1 MSWSFS
7 QEQVAEFWAE
17 CFAGT
22 VPFALL
28 SSTPMPDQFYWPDK
42 PTEHSRISRFG
53 MTCGPLTA
61 INGEA
66 LLTWFLAASRART
79 SASQVEVP
87 DWTARGQGYGEKWRG
102 LLGRFD
108 PVSCEL
114 KTAQLS
120 LLGDSDESS
129 PTLPRW
135 GLLAVGASLERMTL
149 EQCTSESGSGFWD
162 VGNGKQNEKTY
173 QRIPGLVL
181 SSMWSRDEKTSVSIW
196 SIDGFGPVYEAEILL
211 DGMPE
216 RFFCERQTKE
226 SSKQVAFSLPSKRL
240 LRALFISKEFAGA
253 SQGQRH
259 HEQLKRELADTLREL
274 SQQVALDGA
283 EGKWK
288 VKLNGELFP
297 QPIPA
302 LITSEKGSGYWPT
315 PTAMLGASDL
325 NFRCSGDWR
334 KKPNK
339 LGWAVAEA
347 AVKMWPTPTVC
358 GNYNRP
364 GASATSGMGLAT
376 AVKTWPTPCAS
387 ASKGSSPAA
396 LTRKDGKDRSNDRLD
411 HAVMNLHNGQLNPEW
426 TEWLMGWPIGHTGL
440 RPLETDRFR
449 EFMRQHSNCC
459 LEVRDAGRKA
469 G

>member
-28 SSTPMPDQFYWPDK
+28 SSTHMPDQFYWPDK

-53 MTCGPLTA
+53 MTCAPLTA
-61 INGEA
+61 IDGEA
-66 LLTWFLAASRART
+66 LLTWCLAASRAKT
-79 SASQVEVP
+79 SASQAEVP
-87 DWTARGQGYGEKWRG
+87 DWTASGQGYGEKWRG

-120 LLGDSDESS
+120 LLGDLSESS

-302 LITSEKGSGYWPT
+302 LITSENGSGYWQT
-315 PTAMLGASDL
+315 PVADDAMERTKGKWNS
-325 NFRCSGDWR
+325 RGE
-334 KKPNK
+334 PK
-339 LGWAVAEA
+339 LSAE
-347 AVKMWPTPTVC
+347 VKMWPTPTVC

-376 AVKTWPTPCAS
+376 AVKMWPTPCAS

-396 LTRKDGKDRSNDRLD
+396 LIRKDGKNRSGDRLD
-411 HAVMNLHNGQLNPEW
+411 HAVMSLHNGQLNPEW

-440 RPLETDRFR
+440 RPLGTGKFL
-449 EFMRQHSNCC
+449 EFMQQHSPS
-459 LEVRDAGRKA
+459 LPVTKA
-469 G
+469 A